1 MSVWTHTTLVCQ
13 HKWLEKSVWN
23 TAKTK
28 CCLTIKWSFPNWLC
42 QLPRCFNLH
51 FQPHLQTE
59 YYIEFIWGSGIK
71 TISISCKLG
80 NRFHLYELYRHPGPC
95 SQFLEEFGDFISD
108 LITHCDKVL
117 AIGDF
122 SIQIDFGFDSMCIC
136 TMFSLSQTM
145 SHNCGEIGLKLY

>member
-42 QLPRCFNLH
+42 QLPRCF
-51 FQPHLQTE
+51 
-59 YYIEFIWGSGIK
+59 
-71 TISISCKLG
+71 ISIFNLISKQNITLNSFEALVLKPSPSAVNW

-117 AIGDF
+117 VIGDF